1 MDESTH
7 SGLKRQ
13 LHAEWAS
20 LADDW
25 IELAGT
31 RRNVHREG
39 LLDSWMLEAVS
50 AVRGLDAIDLGCGEG
65 RFSRMLAERG
75 ANVTGVDLCEPF
87 IEYAEAHRVGNER
100 YAVGDM
106 EGLDGV
112 RDADFDLAVSYVTLV
127 DVPDLDQAVREAF
140 RVLRPGGR
148 LVVCNL
154 HPMVSAGM
162 RWIKDGQTKLHYML
176 DDYFDTGPRELA
188 GFAGTDK
195 TLTNFHRPLSSYIRA
210 FLDAGFR
217 LDGLQE
223 PKPTSEQVADFPD
236 IADNRRVPE
245 FIIYF
250 LSKP

>member
-1 MDESTH
+1 M
-7 SGLKRQ
+7 
-13 LHAEWAS
+13 
-20 LADDW
+20 
-25 IELAGT
+25 
-31 RRNVHREG
+31 
-39 LLDSWMLEAVS
+39 
-50 AVRGLDAIDLGCGEG
+50 
-65 RFSRMLAERG
+65 
-75 ANVTGVDLCEPF
+75 
-87 IEYAEAHRVGNER
+87 
-100 YAVGDM
+100 
-106 EGLDGV
+106 
-112 RDADFDLAVSYVTLV
+112 
-127 DVPDLDQAVREAF
+127 DVPALDQAVREAF